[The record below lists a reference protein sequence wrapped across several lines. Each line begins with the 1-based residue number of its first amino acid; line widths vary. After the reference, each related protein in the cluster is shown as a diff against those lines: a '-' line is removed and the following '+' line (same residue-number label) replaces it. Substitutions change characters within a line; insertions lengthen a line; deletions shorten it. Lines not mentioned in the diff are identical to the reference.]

1 MASSDKK
8 TKESKKLRLRSLK
21 MQMIGSSHFSKRR
34 TGIYKKVSELSIL
47 CGGEILFIIF
57 SPAGKPYSFGHPS
70 VESVAKRFSNAGQH
84 LEETTDAPVE
94 TYRKE
99 RINCL
104 YKISLMSKDQLD
116 VIKEKQMEIAL
127 AQRSHG
133 TEIRHW
139 WKAPIDQLN
148 VKELYEQDERFAE
161 ILFIIFSLAGKPYS
175 FSHPPDESVAKRFS
189 NASQH
194 LEETTDAPV
203 ETYRKERINLL
214 VQDFN
219 DVQDQ
224 LDVIKVK
231 QKEIALAKRSNGTKI
246 RYWWKAPIDQLNLR
260 ELYEQDERFAE
271 FNNLITITRDK
282 KNAAISSMKA
292 LMDED
297 FPSAF
302 PPKYGLNQQ

>member
-8 TKESKKLRLRSLK
+8 TKGKQKIQIKIIENADDRL
-21 MQMIGSSHFSKRR
+21 IAFSKRR
-34 TGIYKKVSELSIL
+34 TRIYKKVSELSIL

-99 RINCL
+99 RINL
-104 YKISLMSKDQLD
+104 LVQDFTDVQDQLD

-161 ILFIIFSLAGKPYS
+161 
-175 FSHPPDESVAKRFS
+175 
-189 NASQH
+189 
-194 LEETTDAPV
+194 
-203 ETYRKERINLL
+203 
-214 VQDFN
+214 FN
-219 DVQDQ
+219 
-224 LDVIKVK
+224 K
-231 QKEIALAKRSNGTKI
+231 
-246 RYWWKAPIDQLNLR
+246 
-260 ELYEQDERFAE
+260 
-271 FNNLITITRDK
+271 LISITRNK
-282 KNAAISSMKA
+282 KIATISSMQA
-292 LMDED
+292 PMDED
-297 FPSAF
+297 VPSSF
-302 PPKYGLNQQ
+302 PPIYGPNLQ